1 MKIRKE
7 FQIFFVILVMLL
19 VVSYYFDY
27 QISEGLYNRSSLICR
42 SIHVFAQLPAY
53 LLMAFFS
60 AGIFNSRS
68 RDYSAYSMLSA
79 AGGFLLTAVF
89 GFLCGY
95 VFLYNLGLYSITLIM
110 AIDIGIF
117 VCCYMVTKLICDH
130 DALALRKASRLGLS
144 SFALILFI
152 TLIGTAFFDRIPFRR
167 LDGTVNVFEPWYL
180 SGFSFEPT
188 GFLNRSFP
196 SITMALTADILLINL
211 VPEFA
216 RRFRD
221 RKTILSMISFS
232 WILLVAISQLILG
245 YSYLSDI
252 LIGLLIG
259 CLSILLFSI
268 IYYRKPKVNSSEN
281 LS

>member
-7 FQIFFVILVMLL
+7 FQIFFIILVMLL

-27 QISEGLYNRSSLICR
+27 KISDDLYNSSSLICR
-42 SIHVFAQLPAY
+42 SIHVFAQIPAY

-68 RDYSAYSMLSA
+68 RDYSSFSMLSA
-79 AGGFLLTAVF
+79 VGGFLLTAVF

-130 DALALRKASRLGLS
+130 DAYALRKASKLGLS
-144 SFALILFI
+144 SFALILII
-152 TLIGTAFFDRIPFRR
+152 TLTCTAFVDRIPFRR
-167 LDGTVNVFEPWYL
+167 LDGTVNVFKPWYL
-180 SGFSFEPT
+180 AGLSFDPM

-196 SITMALTADILLINL
+196 SITLALSSDILLINL
-211 VPEFA
+211 IPQFS

-221 RKTILSMISFS
+221 RKTILSIISFS
-232 WILLVAISQLILG
+232 WIFVIAISQIILG

-259 CLSILLFSI
+259 CMSIFLFYLV
-268 IYYRKPKVNSSEN
+268 YYKKNDCFKEMMN
-281 LS
+281 K